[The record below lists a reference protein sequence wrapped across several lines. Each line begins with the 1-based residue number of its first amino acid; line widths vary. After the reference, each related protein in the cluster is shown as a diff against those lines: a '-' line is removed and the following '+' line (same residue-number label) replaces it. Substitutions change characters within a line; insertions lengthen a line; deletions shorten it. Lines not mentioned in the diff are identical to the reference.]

1 MLAKSQTCAVV
12 GLDGFII
19 QVEVDIAPGLPTFNI
34 VGLPDTA
41 VQEARERVRAA
52 LRNSGCEFPMRRI
65 TVNLA
70 PADLKKAG
78 PAYDLP
84 IAVGILLSS
93 GQIDLPPEP
102 SLFLGELSLD
112 GSLRHTNGV
121 LPMVS
126 VARDQGFAVVYVPT
140 ADATEAA
147 LVEGIRVFPVPTLAA
162 LVSHLLGES
171 PIAPA
176 RNGGIPIAENG
187 KAANGA
193 NLAHI
198 KGQEHAKRALEVA
211 AAGFHNILF
220 NGPPGSGKTMLARAL
235 PSILPRMT
243 PQEAL
248 DATKIYSVSGALP
261 ADCPLIAHRPFRA
274 PHYSISNAGLVGGGR
289 NLRPGE
295 ITMSH
300 RGVLFLDEL
309 PEFDRTAL
317 ESLRQ
322 PLEDKVVTISRV
334 TGTVTYPASFML
346 VAAQNPC
353 PCGYHSHP
361 RKQCVCSNSAVSR
374 YQKRISGPLMDR
386 IDIFVEVPP
395 VEYEKLVDDGPAEDS
410 AVIRERVEQARTL
423 QSERFQEAPFLCN
436 SEMGAAEVWKVCNL
450 DEGARNLLQSATT
463 QLSLSARA
471 FHRIVKVSRTIADL
485 AHSEAIQVS
494 HLAEAL
500 QYRSRGVN

>member
-12 GLDGFII
+12 GLDGFIV
-19 QVEVDIAPGLPTFNI
+19 QVEVDISNGLPAFNV

-52 LRNSGCEFPMRRI
+52 LRNSGCQFPMRRI

-93 GQIDLPPEP
+93 GQIDLPYEP

-126 VARDQGFAVVYVPT
+126 VAREQGFAAVYVPT
-140 ADATEAA
+140 PDAAEAS
-147 LVEGIRVFPVPTLAA
+147 LVEGIQVYPVPTLAA
-162 LVSHLLGES
+162 LVNHMLGES
-171 PIAPA
+171 RIEPLEYAGLPESKGPVA
-176 RNGGIPIAENG
+176 DGY
-187 KAANGA
+187 

-198 KGQEHAKRALEVA
+198 KGQDHAKRALEVA

-220 NGPPGSGKTMLARAL
+220 NGPPGSGKTMLARSL
-235 PSILPRMT
+235 PTILPRMSSE
-243 PQEAL
+243 EAL
-248 DATKIYSVSGALP
+248 DATKIYSISGALP
-261 ADCPLIAHRPFRA
+261 SGCPLVAERPFRA

-289 NLRPGE
+289 SLRPGE

-334 TGTVTYPASFML
+334 SGSVTYPASFML

-353 PCGYHSHP
+353 PCGYYSHP
-361 RKQCVCSNSAVSR
+361 RKECTCSASTVAR

-395 VEYEKLVDDGPAEDS
+395 VEYDKLVDEELAEDS
-410 AVIRERVEQARTL
+410 TVVRKRVEKAR
-423 QSERFQEAPFLCN
+423 QIQRQRFDEGSDHFN
-436 SEMGAAEVWKVCNL
+436 SQMGAAEVWKICRL
-450 DEGARNLLQSATT
+450 EDGAKSLLQTATN
-463 QLSLSARA
+463 QLNLSARA

-485 AHSEAIQVS
+485 DDSDTISVS

-500 QYRSRGVN
+500 QYRSRGLN